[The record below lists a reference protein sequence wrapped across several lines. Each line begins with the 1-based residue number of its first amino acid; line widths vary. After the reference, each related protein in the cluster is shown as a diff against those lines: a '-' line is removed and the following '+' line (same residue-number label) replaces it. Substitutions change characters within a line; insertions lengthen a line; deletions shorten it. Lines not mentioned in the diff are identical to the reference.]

1 MFYSNYSKSFI
12 SDSLKIYKK
21 RILIIGAGSSSQKI
35 IREIR
40 DDYNI
45 RYVVAGIIDDD
56 PTKIGATIHGVP
68 IFGPIEKLSMFKI
81 AYDEIIICIPS
92 ATSEQMR
99 RIFRFANLQKN
110 HIELYQLFLS

>member
-1 MFYSNYSKSFI
+1 MEQDQAHTKNT
-12 SDSLKIYKK
+12 L
-21 RILIIGAGSSSQKI
+21 G
-35 IREIR
+35 EIR

-81 AYDEIIICIPS
+81 AYDEIIICAP
-92 ATSEQMR
+92 
-99 RIFRFANLQKN
+99 FCDK
-110 HIELYQLFLS
+110 